1 MTGMTTD
8 VHDRLL
14 DAIRTD
20 DSPHD
25 VLDAALDLI
34 GFQLSVLCP
43 DCRKEAERAIKQAL
57 PGLFAH
63 ANDLAKEYAAGVG
76 EPAPAHTCH

>member
-1 MTGMTTD
+1 MKATTEL
-8 VHDRLL
+8 HDRLL
-14 DAIRTD
+14 DAIYLD

-43 DCRKEAERAIKQAL
+43 DCRKQAVRAIKRAI
-57 PGLFAH
+57 PGLVQH
-63 ANDLAKEYAAGVG
+63 ANEVAAEYTAAGAG
-76 EPAPAHTCH
+76 TPSHTCH

>member
-1 MTGMTTD
+1 MTTD
-8 VHDRLL
+8 VRDRLL
-14 DAIRTD
+14 DAIRVD

-43 DCRKEAERAIKQAL
+43 DCRTKAAHEIKRAL
-57 PGLFAH
+57 PRLFAH
-63 ANDLAKEYAAGVG
+63 ANDMAKEYAGSG
-76 EPAPAHTCH
+76 EPAQPHICH